1 MHLLLLSCL
10 IKDSNAKNIKRDG
23 IDVKVAHC
31 STQQPTQQLTRQMG
45 VEVVP
50 SPVPSHVQR
59 FDAFAPS
66 PTQTYT
72 PLPSPTLTP
81 TNTTDDPS
89 LSLRD
94 PKVFIP
100 LIIAFGA
107 LIAIIVAIISCFK
120 KHCVTCIPYA
130 LC

>member
-1 MHLLLLSCL
+1 MLLLLLSCL
-10 IKDSNAKNIKRDG
+10 INDLNAKNIKRDC
-23 IDVKVAHC
+23 IDVKEAHC
-31 STQQPTQQLTRQMG
+31 STQQLTQQLAQQMG

-50 SPVPSHVQR
+50 SPVPSHVQQ
-59 FDAFAPS
+59 FDAFALPL
-66 PTQTYT
+66 TQTFT
-72 PLPSPTLTP
+72 PPPSPTLTP
-81 TNTTDDPS
+81 TNTTDEPS

>member
-10 IKDSNAKNIKRDG
+10 IKDLNAKNIKRDG
-23 IDVKVAHC
+23 VDVKVAHY
-31 STQQPTQQLTRQMG
+31 STQQLTHQLTQQLTQQAG
-45 VEVVP
+45 VGV
-50 SPVPSHVQR
+50 VPSHVQQ
-59 FDAFAPS
+59 FDAFVLSLTQTFTPPPS
-66 PTQTYT
+66 PTQT
-72 PLPSPTLTP
+72 P
-81 TNTTDDPS
+81 TNSTDEPS

-120 KHCVTCIPYA
+120 KHCVTCVPYA

>member
-10 IKDSNAKNIKRDG
+10 IKGLNTKNNKCDG

-31 STQQPTQQLTRQMG
+31 STQQLTQRMI
-45 VEVVP
+45 P
-50 SPVPSHVQR
+50 SSTPSHVISHVQR
-59 FDAFAPS
+59 IDVFAPS
-66 PTQTYT
+66 PTQTFT
-72 PLPSPTLTP
+72 PPPSPTLTP
-81 TNTTDDPS
+81 TNATDDSS

-107 LIAIIVAIISCFK
+107 LIAIIVAIVSCFK
-120 KHCVTCIPYA
+120 KHCATCIPYA